1 MDFTENMMA
10 LEELK
15 VAKAIKALFKK
26 KIKINNNNK
35 INKK

>member
-1 MDFTENMMA
+1 MDFTENMMS
-10 LEELK
+10 LKELK
-15 VAKAIKALFKK
+15 VVKAIKALFK